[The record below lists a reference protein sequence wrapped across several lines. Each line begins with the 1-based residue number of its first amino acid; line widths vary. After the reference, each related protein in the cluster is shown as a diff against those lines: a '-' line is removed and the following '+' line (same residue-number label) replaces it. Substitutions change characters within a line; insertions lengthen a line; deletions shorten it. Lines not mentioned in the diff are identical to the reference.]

1 MEKEIKKI
9 QVYYHPILD
18 GKSIEQIHNEYEKAF
33 VPFYAIAENNWQ
45 LPYSPKVLFGIG
57 RSNDYLYVHFMWTE
71 EDACVEHFKDME
83 AVCEDSCVEF
93 FCTHA
98 TEKRYFN
105 FEFNRIGV
113 CNASLRTNRTE
124 NVQRLNE
131 QERQSILRAYTPKK
145 KHTIIPESEDYKL
158 TIGIPLTLLGIDEK
172 TAFPLNLR
180 GNFYKCAQRTH
191 KHLLSWNPIDLPE
204 PDFHCPDCF
213 GEIIIN

>member
-1 MEKEIKKI
+1 MRLSIN
-9 QVYYHPILD
+9 QVNWPEQFPASPEVTVEVTNDREFLYLTYHVK
-18 GKSIEQIHNEYEKAF
+18 GEQLRA
-33 VPFYAIAENNWQ
+33 VTAEDQGPVW
-45 LPYSPKVLFGIG
+45 
-57 RSNDYLYVHFMWTE
+57 
-71 EDACVEHFKDME
+71 
-83 AVCEDSCVEF
+83 EDSCVEF